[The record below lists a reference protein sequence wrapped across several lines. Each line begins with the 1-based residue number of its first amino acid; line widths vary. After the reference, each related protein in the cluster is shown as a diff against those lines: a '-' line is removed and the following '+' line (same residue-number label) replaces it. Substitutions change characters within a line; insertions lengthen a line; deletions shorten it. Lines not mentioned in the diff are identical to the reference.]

1 VQEDDVKVEQ
11 TNTTEEKENVKEE
24 NTLKEEKENKKG
36 IFKKKNKDEEHIK
49 ELEDSLAVLNDK
61 YLRLQAEYMNF
72 RTRSAQDVEKMFK
85 YSNEELATNLL
96 PILDNFERA
105 IKMDDNDLSDEV
117 SKFLAGFKM
126 IYSSFI
132 TVLNNIGITEIDC
145 WGKEF
150 DPHVAEAV
158 ITESDTTKPENV
170 VLEVLQKGYMYK
182 DKVIRPAMVKV
193 NK

>member
-1 VQEDDVKVEQ
+1 MQEDDVKVEQ